1 LTRNYDIL
9 NSPINYDKIIL
20 QLAFIKKK
28 GTILDDFKFIN
39 KNIYYDMTQINESKG
54 NILLVDDLPENLQL
68 LSDLLTQLGYTIRS
82 VTSGRMALKTL
93 KVKQPDV
100 IFLDIKMPEMDG
112 YQVCQAIKSDAI
124 LQNIPIIFIS
134 ALDDVFDKVRAF
146 QCGGVDYIT
155 KPFQMEEVVARL
167 EHQLTIQRQKIAL
180 QAEVKKRQEA
190 EEVLY
195 QSRALLSSVLNTALD
210 GIAAMQAVRHPET
223 GEIVDF
229 RCLVVN
235 PVIAQIFKK
244 SREDLHG
251 RMILK
256 NFLARFQPDLFDR
269 FVQVVEI
276 GEPVE
281 MDFHYPSPANNSRW
295 YHFIAVKLGDGFAI
309 TLSDIT
315 NRKQMELALQE
326 ANRKLEILALL
337 DGLTQISNRRSFDQF
352 LEQEW
357 LRLRRSGQS
366 IALILLDVDYF
377 KNYNDTYGHQ
387 LGDECLIK
395 ISQTLQNTVCRP
407 ADMVARYGG
416 EEFAIILSD
425 TDESGAIVVAQNVHE
440 AIAQLKIPHTTS
452 KVNDYVTVSIGIA
465 SLIPHISFTP
475 EYLIQLADQALYQ
488 AKQGGRNRYCL

>member
-1 LTRNYDIL
+1 MIQNND
-9 NSPINYDKIIL
+9 
-20 QLAFIKKK
+20 
-28 GTILDDFKFIN
+28 
-39 KNIYYDMTQINESKG
+39 SKG

-93 KVKQPDV
+93 NVKQPDV

-112 YQVCQAIKSDAI
+112 YQVCEAIKSNQL
-124 LQNIPIIFIS
+124 LQDIPIIFIS
-134 ALDDVFDKVRAF
+134 ALDDVFDKVKAF

-180 QAEVKKRQEA
+180 QEEIRKRQEA

-210 GIAAMQAVRHPET
+210 GIAALQAVRYPES

-235 PVIAQIFKK
+235 PMIAQILQKN
-244 SREDLHG
+244 REDLHG
-251 RMILK
+251 RIILK
-256 NFLARFQPDLFDR
+256 KLLDRLQPDLFDQ
-269 FVQVVEI
+269 FVQVVET
-276 GEPVE
+276 GTPLE
-281 MDFHYPSPANNSRW
+281 MDFYYPGSQASW
-295 YHFIAVKLGDGFAI
+295 YHFIAVKLADGFAV

-315 NRKQMELALQE
+315 SRKQMELELQE
-326 ANRKLEILALL
+326 ANRKLEILAHL

-352 LEQEW
+352 LHQEW
-357 LRLRRSGQS
+357 LRLRRSQQS
-366 IALILLDVDYF
+366 ISLILLDVDFF

-387 LGDECLIK
+387 LGDECLIQ
-395 ISQTLQNTVCRP
+395 IAQTLQNTVCRP

-416 EEFAIILSD
+416 EEFAIILSE
-425 TDESGAIVVAQNVHE
+425 TDESGAIVVAQNIHQ
-440 AIAQLKIPHTTS
+440 AIAQLKIPHATS
-452 KVNDYVTVSIGIA
+452 QVDSHITVSMGIA
-465 SLIPHISFTP
+465 SLIPDSSLTP
-475 EYLIQLADQALYQ
+475 EYLIQIADENLYQ

>member
-1 LTRNYDIL
+1 MSQN
-9 NSPINYDKIIL
+9 N
-20 QLAFIKKK
+20 Q
-28 GTILDDFKFIN
+28 
-39 KNIYYDMTQINESKG
+39 SKG

-68 LSDLLTQLGYTIRS
+68 LSDLLTQLGYKIRS

-112 YQVCQAIKSDAI
+112 YQVCEAIKSDQL
-124 LQNIPIIFIS
+124 LQDIPIIFIS

-180 QAEVKKRQEA
+180 QEEIRKRKET
-190 EEVLY
+190 EEILY
-195 QSRALLSSVLNTALD
+195 QSRALLSSILNTALD
-210 GIAAMQAVRHPET
+210 GIAAMQAVRHSET
-223 GEIVDF
+223 GEISDF

-235 PVIAQIFKK
+235 PVIAQILEKN
-244 SREDLHG
+244 REDLHG

-256 NFLARFQPDLFDR
+256 KFLGRLQSDLFDR
-269 FVQVVEI
+269 FVQVVET
-276 GEPVE
+276 GDPLE
-281 MDFHYPSPANNSRW
+281 MDFYYPVFHPSW
-295 YHFIAVKLGDGFAI
+295 YHLIAVKLGDGFAI

-315 NRKQMELALQE
+315 SRKQMELELQE
-326 ANRKLEILALL
+326 ANRKLEILAHL

-352 LEQEW
+352 LLQEW
-357 LRLRRSGQS
+357 LRLRRGGQS
-366 IALILLDVDYF
+366 IALILLDVDFF

-395 ISQTLQNTVCRP
+395 IAQALQQNANRP

-416 EEFAIILSD
+416 EEFAVILSD
-425 TDESGAIVVAQNVHE
+425 TDESGAIVVAQNIHQ
-440 AIAQLKIPHTTS
+440 AIAQLQIPHTS
-452 KVNDYVTVSIGIA
+452 SQVNDYVTVSIGIA
-465 SLIPHISFTP
+465 SLIPMVSLTP

-488 AKQGGRNRYCL
+488 AKQSGRNRYCL